1 MIIPIS
7 ELSADTLENIAKE
20 FVLREGTDYGEME
33 FDLST
38 KVEQVLAQLRS
49 GKAVLVY
56 SELHETVDIQPADR
70 YQGEE

>member
-33 FDLST
+33 FDLSV
-38 KVEQVLAQLRS
+38 KVAQVLEQLRT

>member
-20 FVLREGTDYGEME
+20 FVLREGTDYGELE
-33 FDLST
+33 FDLSV
-38 KVEQVLAQLRS
+38 KVAQVLEQLRS